1 MEQEFWGGMPG
12 CRGNT
17 KYNIAVS
24 WLYSHPQHPH
34 QRPCTMS
41 EPILQL
47 TGLIYKGDSPGVFV
61 GCIKEMRGVVV
72 QGASEDA
79 VYRDLVEGAKF
90 LVEFKH
96 EEALQLLR
104 QQINAEYATDDEIEF
119 SVNRQVV
126 RESIAE

>member
-1 MEQEFWGGMPG
+1 
-12 CRGNT
+12 
-17 KYNIAVS
+17 
-24 WLYSHPQHPH
+24 
-34 QRPCTMS
+34 MS
-41 EPILQL
+41 EPVLKL

-72 QGASEDA
+72 QGNSEDA

-104 QQINAEYATDDEIEF
+104 EQINAEYVTDEEIDF
-119 SVNRQVV
+119 SLS
-126 RESIAE
+126 REVIREVSAE